1 MIDKKMKKE
10 RFFENF
16 ILGVTEGEIPI
27 EDRTMNIAAVH
38 KLASSAVLEI
48 KIISRCLNHQIFD
61 RSDIV
66 EAFSKFIRKNR
77 NASVRIILFDNTNVI
92 KDGHRLIN
100 LADRVPSK
108 IAIRKFPKQYAY
120 YNESL
125 VTVDGKGF
133 IHNPQS
139 DRYEGSVSF
148 SDHIRCAELDKIFTD
163 HWHQS
168 ETSPDLRR
176 VSI

>member
-1 MIDKKMKKE
+1 MKKE

>member
-1 MIDKKMKKE
+1 MKKE

-16 ILGVTEGEIPI
+16 MLGVTASEIPI
-27 EDRTMNIAAVH
+27 EDRALNIAALH
-38 KLASSAVLEI
+38 QLANSAVLNI
-48 KIISRCLNHQIFD
+48 NIISRSLNHQIFD

-66 EAFSKFIRKNR
+66 ETFSKFVRKNR
-77 NASVRIILFDNTNVI
+77 NTSVRIILFDSANVI
-92 KDGHRLIN
+92 KFGHRLIN
-100 LADRVPSK
+100 LADKVPSK
-108 IAIRKFPKQYAY
+108 ISIRKLPKEYSY

-125 VTVDGKGF
+125 VTADSKGF
-133 IHNPQS
+133 LHNPQS

-148 SDHIRCAELDKIFTD
+148 NDHIRCAELDKTFTD

-168 ETSPDLRR
+168 EVPLDLRR

>member
-1 MIDKKMKKE
+1 MRQE

-16 ILGVTEGEIPI
+16 ILGVTEGEIPVD
-27 EDRTMNIAAVH
+27 DRAMNVAAVH
-38 KLASSAVLEI
+38 KLASSAVHDI
-48 KIISRCLNHQIFD
+48 NIISRNLNHQIFD

-108 IAIRKFPKQYAY
+108 ITIRKLPKEYNY

-125 VTVDGKGF
+125 MTADSKGF

-139 DRYEGSVSF
+139 DRYEGNVSF
-148 SDHIRCAELDKIFTD
+148 NNHIVCTELNKIFTD

-168 ETSPDLRR
+168 EVSPDLRR

>member
-1 MIDKKMKKE
+1 MKQE

-16 ILGVTEGEIPI
+16 MLGVTEGEILV
-27 EDRTMNIAAVH
+27 EDRSLNIAAVH
-38 KLASSAVLEI
+38 KLASSAMLNI
-48 KIISRCLNHQIFD
+48 NIISRNLNHQIFD

-66 EAFSKFIRKNR
+66 DVFSQFIRKNR
-77 NASVRIILFDNTNVI
+77 NTCVRIILFDSTNVI

-100 LADRVPSK
+100 LADKVPSK
-108 IAIRKFPKQYAY
+108 ISIRKLPKEYAY

-125 VTVDGKGF
+125 MTADGKGF

-139 DRYEGSVSF
+139 DRYEGNVSF
-148 SDHIRCAELDKIFTD
+148 NDHMRCAELDKTFTD

-168 ETSPDLRR
+168 EIPLDLRR

>member
-1 MIDKKMKKE
+1 MKQE

-16 ILGVTEGEIPI
+16 MLGVTEAEIAV
-27 EDRTMNIAAVH
+27 EDRELNIAAVH
-38 KLASSAVLEI
+38 KLVSSSIHEI
-48 KIISRCLNHQIFD
+48 NIISRNLNHQIFD

-77 NASVRIILFDNTNVI
+77 NTSVRIILFDNTNVI

-108 IAIRKFPKQYAY
+108 ISIKKLPKEYAY

-125 VTVDGKGF
+125 ITADGKGF
-133 IHNPQS
+133 LHNPQS

-148 SDHIRCAELDKIFTD
+148 NDHIRCAELDKTFTD

-168 ETSPDLRR
+168 EVSADLRR

>member
-1 MIDKKMKKE
+1 MKKE

-16 ILGVTEGEIPI
+16 ILGVTAGEIPI
-27 EDRTMNIAAVH
+27 EDRALNIAAVH

-125 VTVDGKGF
+125 VTADGKGF

-148 SDHIRCAELDKIFTD
+148 NDHIRCAELDKIFTD

>member
-1 MIDKKMKKE
+1 MNQE
-10 RFFENF
+10 RYFENF
-16 ILGVTEGEIPI
+16 MLGVTEGDIPV
-27 EDRTMNIAAVH
+27 EDRILNIAAVH
-38 KLASSAVLEI
+38 KLVSSAILDI
-48 KIISRCLNHQIFD
+48 NIISRCLNHQIFD

-66 EAFSKFIRKNR
+66 EAFSRFIRKNR
-77 NASVRIILFDNTNVI
+77 NANVRIILFDSTNVV

-108 IAIRKFPKQYAY
+108 ISIRKLPREYAY

-125 VTVDGKGF
+125 LTADGKGF

-139 DRYEGSVSF
+139 DRYEGNVTF
-148 SDHIRCAELDKIFTD
+148 NDHIRCAELNKIFTD

-168 ETSPDLRR
+168 EVSPYLRR